1 MKILRRLFKK
11 DVEPSKHNVL
21 KNQLIASFSSMKTDL
36 DNQNRWI
43 NYLHQTINN
52 LGNNHKTHTKETKG
66 NISKTH
72 SNVDN
77 LNKWINH
84 LHTNSKQQE
93 ERLKQVEKNLNATLE
108 QYNNH
113 VMDLF
118 KLVHTQKETISSSIR
133 NDIKNELLIEMQSHL
148 VEHKSHVRSI
158 KSNME
163 NMENKFAELKK
174 SQIEAKKVGNYVKNK
189 EVSVVKP
196 TKKNLVQK
204 EPVSAVQEVYV
215 QQPLVKQPE
224 PEIVYGN
231 VPLTNHEQKLLNV
244 LFSES
249 DPVSY
254 SQLSNKIGHSVNTV
268 RVNMNL
274 LKKKGL
280 IEENMLPTG
289 VKLFNLN
296 NKERIK
302 KMYNVQHI

>member
-1 MKILRRLFKK
+1 M
-11 DVEPSKHNVL
+11 
-21 KNQLIASFSSMKTDL
+21 
-36 DNQNRWI
+36 
-43 NYLHQTINN
+43 
-52 LGNNHKTHTKETKG
+52 
-66 NISKTH
+66 
-72 SNVDN
+72 
-77 LNKWINH
+77 
-84 LHTNSKQQE
+84 
-93 ERLKQVEKNLNATLE
+93 
-108 QYNNH
+108 
-113 VMDLF
+113 
-118 KLVHTQKETISSSIR
+118 
-133 NDIKNELLIEMQSHL
+133 
-148 VEHKSHVRSI
+148 
-158 KSNME
+158 
-163 NMENKFAELKK
+163 
-174 SQIEAKKVGNYVKNK
+174 GNYVKNK

-231 VPLTNHEQKLLNV
+231 VPLTNPEQKLLNV